1 MCRDAK
7 EELERIEDALQEE
20 KEPVSAEETVAV
32 YNTDKVDADLEEF
45 SQRVMTEKK
54 KSLTGLVVTVIV
66 LMAAILGVVAFWMI
80 RYKSLFL

>member
-7 EELERIEDALQEE
+7 EELERIEEALQEE

-45 SQRVMTEKK
+45 SQTVMTEKK
-54 KSLTGLVVTVIV
+54 KGLTGLVVTVIV
-66 LMAAILGVVAFWMI
+66 LMAAILGVIAFWMI